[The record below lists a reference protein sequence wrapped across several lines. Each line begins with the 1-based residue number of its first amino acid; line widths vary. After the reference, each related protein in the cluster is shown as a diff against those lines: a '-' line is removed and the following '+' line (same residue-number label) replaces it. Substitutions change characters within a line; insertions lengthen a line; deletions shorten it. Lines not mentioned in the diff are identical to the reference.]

1 MSISPF
7 SSRAPENSDGGQSC
21 LLTGNSSH
29 RSKRSRR
36 VTLRLGFVYPG
47 AAVFV
52 LLLTFM
58 QLARAGGPRYVAGI
72 SYFNQGTAGT
82 PLTWAQGAVNYYTDQ
97 GSLSPT
103 VSGPQGDALV
113 ADAFSQWT
121 SIPTAAV
128 SATHAGQLAED
139 VSGANVYRNSDGS
152 ITMPADIM
160 PTATGT
166 PVGIV
171 YDVDGTVTDAL
182 LGQGAG
188 DASECFGNAVFGG
201 LDNFGTNAYF
211 LHALVVLNGNCVAQ
225 LPDPDVEYRL
235 VRVLGQVLGLGWSQM
250 NLNIQT
256 RIPPPTADDYV
267 GFTIMHAIDLPS
279 CVPISLCYSNGG
291 QVNPYQPKMDDQAAL
306 SRLYP
311 GPTFSAATARIHGNV
326 YFANASG
333 QPGQGMQGVNVVARW
348 IDPNTNQPSG
358 AYAAAS
364 VSGFLFAGNV
374 GTTVTG
380 FNDSTGQPF
389 NRYGSNDPTL
399 EGFFDLAGLQIPNGG
414 SSAQYQ
420 LTVEAVD
427 PFWSDTVGPYQ
438 PWQVLPSGSAQTI
451 TVNVTL
457 GGDVPQDIV
466 MQGNAVQKPD
476 WFGPTTYSSPAPLP
490 AAGDWAA
497 SLDPYGGLD
506 YFWFSGQANRTLSV
520 LVTALD
526 ESSAPSESKA
536 QPVIGMWQ
544 LSDPGTFPAPANTP
558 SAFNS
563 SIFGMTVLNA
573 QLLQATSFRVGIADI
588 RGDGRPDY
596 RYHARLLYGDHITP
610 TRASTA
616 GGTALAIAGFGFQ
629 ANTGVTIGSGN
640 AQPLA
645 VFANQILVTTSAQA
659 DGVQDI
665 ALIDPPT
672 LASSILSGVVTYG
685 AGPND
690 FLRLIA
696 GANPATP
703 VGGQAPNPIRVQVLA
718 PDGITPVAGATV
730 SFSSSPPADFTPGM
744 GTPIVCNGGV
754 GCTVLTDQS
763 GQASAYA
770 TVLAQGAMTITV
782 QLAPASYTSP
792 QQVQTTLVGCVGC
805 TGSALDLALAPQ
817 NVSVAQGATVNVE
830 LTARVLSNGVPQS
843 GQVVNFSLYHGSGT
857 LNPASATTNSN
868 GYASTTLQLSNFAAE
883 VDGNACVGSNNNPCL
898 GFHVFPVP
906 ASSLRLQAVAGD
918 LQLITVGPAFQPL
931 TVRVTDTSV
940 PPDPVLG
947 VSVLFQSLLG
957 RTNNDAPI
965 VSGGDTTITR
975 NPMPII
981 LGTSQASVTSDAN
994 GLASMQPSTGG
1005 FQGALAILGT
1015 VTAGPGNLPFQ
1026 LQSLWPMTN

>member
-1 MSISPF
+1 MSMISF
-7 SSRAPENSDGGQSC
+7 SPRAQEIAAGGQSC
-21 LLTGNSSH
+21 LFANKVRHESEA
-29 RSKRSRR
+29 
-36 VTLRLGFVYPG
+36 YPRALLSANFLCSG
-47 AAVFV
+47 AGIIL
-52 LLLTFM
+52 LLLTLVQFA
-58 QLARAGGPRYVAGI
+58 QAGGPRYIAGI

-82 PLTWAQGAVNYYTDQ
+82 PLTWAQGAVTYYTDQ
-97 GSLSPT
+97 GSLSLT

-121 SIPTAAV
+121 SISTAALSV
-128 SATHAGQLAED
+128 THAGQLAED

-201 LDNFGTNAYF
+201 LDNFGIDAHY

-250 NLNIQT
+250 NLNVQT
-256 RIPPPTADDYV
+256 RMPPPTADDYV
-267 GFTIMHAIDLPS
+267 GFTIMHAVDSPS

-311 GPTFSAATARIHGNV
+311 GPTFSAGTARIHGKI
-326 YFANASG
+326 YFANTSG

-374 GTTVTG
+374 GSTATG

-389 NRYGSNDPTL
+389 NRYGSNDPML
-399 EGFFDLAGLQIPNGG
+399 EGFFDLAGLQIPKGAN
-414 SSAQYQ
+414 SARYQ

-427 PFWSDTVGPYQ
+427 PFWSATAGPYQ
-438 PWQVLPSGSAQTI
+438 PWQVLPSGSSPPI

-466 MQGNAVQKPD
+466 MQGSAAQKPD
-476 WFGPTTYSSPAPLP
+476 WFGPTTYGTPAQLP
-490 AAGDWAA
+490 IAGDWAA

-526 ESSAPSESKA
+526 GFSAPSEGKA

-563 SIFGMTVLNA
+563 ALFGTTVLNA
-573 QLLQATSFRVGIADI
+573 QLLESTSFRVGIADI

-596 RYHARLLYGDHITP
+596 RYHARLLYGDHVTP
-610 TRASTA
+610 TRASV
-616 GGTALAIAGFGFQ
+616 GGATALAIAGFGFQ
-629 ANTGVTIGSGN
+629 ANTGITIGSGN
-640 AQPLA
+640 AQPMA
-645 VFANQILVTTSAQA
+645 VSANQILVTASAKA

-665 ALIDPPT
+665 ALTDPPT
-672 LASSILSGVVTYG
+672 LASSVLSGVVTYG

-690 FLRLIA
+690 IVRLIA
-696 GANPATP
+696 GSNPATP
-703 VGGQAPNPIRVQVLA
+703 VRGQAPNPIRVQVVA
-718 PDGITPVAGATV
+718 PDGITPVAGASVFFTAT
-730 SFSSSPPADFTPGM
+730 PPVAFTA
-744 GTPIVCNGGV
+744 CSGG
-754 GCTVLTDQS
+754 GSCTVLTDQS
-763 GQASAYA
+763 GQTS
-770 TVLAQGAMTITV
+770 TLVSVLTAGTITITAL
-782 QLAPASYTSP
+782 LAPASYTTP
-792 QQVQTTLVGCVGC
+792 QQVQTTLLG
-805 TGSALDLALAPQ
+805 TESALDLSLLSPY
-817 NVSVAQGATVNVE
+817 VWIAQGATLNLT
-830 LTARVLSNGVPQS
+830 LTARVLSNGVPID
-843 GQVVNFSLYHGSGT
+843 GRTVNYYLDKGSAT
-857 LNPASATTNSN
+857 LNPPSATTNAN
-868 GYASTTLQLSNFAAE
+868 GYASSSLQLSSLSGD
-883 VDGNACVGSNNNPCL
+883 VQVSVCVEPGDAPCKTFY
-898 GFHVFPVP
+898 GTAVP
-906 ASSLRLQAVAGD
+906 ASSLRLQAVSGD
-918 LQLITVGPAFQPL
+918 LQLITVGPPFQPT
-931 TVRVTDTSV
+931 TVRVTDAST

-975 NPMPII
+975 NPLPVI
-981 LGTSQASVTSDAN
+981 LGMSQESVTSDAN

-1005 FQGALAILGT
+1005 FTGALAILGT
-1015 VTAGPGNLPFQ
+1015 VTAGPGSLPFQ
-1026 LQSLWPMTN
+1026 LQSLWPMN